1 MRLVIHTQYYSPEMG
16 APQARLSDL
25 AKRFVGHGHQVYV
38 LTAMPNYP
46 QGRIHSGYGGLLR
59 REEQDGVSIIRTFI
73 YPTKSVGTVRRLT
86 NYFSFVLSSLVIGA
100 FLLPKVDFVLTESP
114 PLFLGISGWIL
125 SRLKGAR
132 WILNASDLWL
142 ESLRSFG
149 VVRDGS
155 LIDKLLSD
163 MALFLYRKAWL
174 VTGQS
179 EEIVTEIQR
188 QVPSGR
194 VYHLSNG
201 VDVRSFHPKKRD
213 ESIRQRYLRDGEVG
227 FVYAGLHG
235 FFQGLDQ
242 IILAADRLRDEPVR
256 FLFFG
261 DGSEKDVLVKMAQ
274 DRQLKNVDFHAPIP
288 KDHVAAIL
296 ASMDVA
302 VIPLKKEIRGSV
314 PSKIYEAMA
323 SNRPI
328 LLVANG
334 EARRIVEK
342 SGAGIAV
349 NPGDTEGL
357 LHAVHKLAS
366 QPAECAR
373 MGHAG
378 RVAAENFYNR
388 IRIAENFEA
397 FLLSKEGASCKAE

>member
-179 EEIVTEIQR
+179 QEIVTEIQR

-323 SNRPI
+323 SNMPI

>member
-1 MRLVIHTQYYSPEMG
+1 MG

-179 EEIVTEIQR
+179 QEIVTEIQR

-213 ESIRQRYLRDGEVG
+213 ESIRQHYLRDGEVG

-334 EARRIVEK
+334 EARSIVEK

-397 FLLSKEGASCKAE
+397 FLLGKEGASCKAE

>member
-1 MRLVIHTQYYSPEMG
+1 MRLVIHTQYYPPEMG

-25 AKRFVGHGHQVYV
+25 AKRFVEHGHQVYV

-46 QGRIHSGYGGLLR
+46 QGRVHSGYGGLLR
-59 REEQDGVSIIRTFI
+59 REEQDGASIIRTFI
-73 YPTKSVGTVRRLT
+73 YPTKSVGAVRRLA
-86 NYFSFVLSSLVIGA
+86 NYFSFVFSSLLIGA
-100 FLLPKVDFVLTESP
+100 FFLPKVDFVLTESP

-132 WILNASDLWL
+132 WILNISDLWL
-142 ESLRSFG
+142 ESLRTFG
-149 VVRDGS
+149 VLRDRS
-155 LIDKLLSD
+155 LVDRVLRG
-163 MALFLYRKAWL
+163 MTLFLYRKAWL

-188 QVPSGR
+188 QVPSIR
-194 VYHLSNG
+194 IYHLSNG
-201 VDVRSFHPKKRD
+201 VDIHSFHPKKRD
-213 ESIRQRYLRDGEVG
+213 EAIRQHYLRDGEVG

-242 IILAADRLRDEPVR
+242 IIVAADCLRDEPVR

-261 DGSEKDVLVKMAQ
+261 EGSEKEALVKMAQ
-274 DRQLKNVDFHAPIP
+274 DRQLKNVDFHEPIP
-288 KDHVAAIL
+288 KDHVATIL

-302 VIPLKKEIRGSV
+302 IVPLKKEIRGSV
-314 PSKIYEAMA
+314 PSKIYEAMS
-323 SNRPI
+323 SNI
-328 LLVANG
+328 AVLLVANG
-334 EARRIVEK
+334 EARQIVEK
-342 SGAGIAV
+342 TGAGIAV
-349 NPGDTEGL
+349 NPGDIDGL
-357 LHAVHKLAS
+357 TRAVRKLAS

-388 IRIAENFEA
+388 VRIAENFEA
-397 FLLSKEGASCKAE
+397 FLLGKGESPCKAE